1 MCIRDRSEY
10 MTSVIFD
17 GNDQEVGKIAKV
29 QINDSNQNTLFGESV
44 KKTEK
49 RVA

>member
-1 MCIRDRSEY
+1 

-17 GNDQEVGKIAKV
+17 ANDDEVGKVIKV
-29 QINDSNQNTLFGESV
+29 KINNNNQNTLFGNSLE
-44 KKTEK
+44 KTEK